1 MQHAS
6 SPRSSPPLRCP
17 PLASTA
23 PLPPAACR
31 QFMVGPH
38 LLVSPVLQQ
47 GATSVRAY
55 FPPGTWHSLWDT
67 GEVVEA
73 G

>member
-1 MQHAS
+1 
-6 SPRSSPPLRCP
+6 
-17 PLASTA
+17 
-23 PLPPAACR
+23 
-31 QFMVGPH
+31 MVGPH